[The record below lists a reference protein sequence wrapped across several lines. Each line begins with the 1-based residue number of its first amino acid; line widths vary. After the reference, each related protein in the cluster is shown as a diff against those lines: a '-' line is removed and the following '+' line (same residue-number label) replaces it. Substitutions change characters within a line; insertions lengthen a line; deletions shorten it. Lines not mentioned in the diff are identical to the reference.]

1 MREGYM
7 YMLICSQF
15 HCFSIQE
22 GRKANWE
29 CLPAVTVVVEGS
41 EVVEIF
47 VVVAE
52 IQSSSESIDS
62 TAWLY
67 RDGPS
72 MR

>member
-1 MREGYM
+1 M
-7 YMLICSQF
+7 IKCSQF
-15 HCFSIQE
+15 HCYSIHE
-22 GRKANWE
+22 GRKATWK

-41 EVVEIF
+41 KVVEIF

-52 IQSSSESIDS
+52 IQSSSEAIDS

-72 MR
+72 HEVV